1 MERFPVGEYEG
12 VVCPGMFR
20 KAVGG
25 QGPVFFL
32 PSRRRQPETVR
43 LAGAGNDVP
52 GES

>member
-12 VVCPGMFR
+12 VVYPGMFR

-25 QGPVFFL
+25 QGPVFL
-32 PSRRRQPETVR
+32 TERRRQPETVR